1 MNAKKT
7 LHSAKAFSPNNV
19 IISQERKAR
28 KNKGKQF
35 SASPRGQGNEN
46 TAPPHPIIPP
56 YRHFERNEKSSLHT
70 GKAKAV
76 R

>member
-35 SASPRGQGNEN
+35 AASPRGQGNEN
-46 TAPPHPIIPP
+46 TAPPH
-56 YRHFERNEKSSLHT
+56 RHFERNEKSSLHT